1 MLSDERYRRRDHLVG
16 ARWFRWLLIPTLAVI
31 VPALFTQAWAFPDTS
46 FLDPAGPV
54 AAAQRHHII
63 WVTLITLIV
72 VLPAILLTPY
82 LAWRYRH
89 GARKPAYRPKWE
101 FSWSLELLI
110 WGVPAVIVVIL
121 GIGLWQAT
129 EQLDPYKPLAS
140 TEKPLR
146 IDVIGLDWK
155 WLFVYPDQ
163 GIATV
168 GVMAVPRGRPL
179 ALNLTTDTVMQSF
192 FIPALGSQVYAMPGM
207 RTRLHLLADRT
218 GNFQGLN
225 TQYNGTGFEHQKF
238 VARSMTK
245 AGFREWVRQVQ
256 NHGIALN
263 SSSYATLRKASTR
276 AQSFSALG
284 TSAMPSNVLYFSGVP
299 THFFASIL
307 ARYHGG
313 QESSATSKPTS
324 SSIGGHIH
332 IATTD
337 PAH

>member
-1 MLSDERYRRRDHLVG
+1 MPPERRGSWLRPLCTW
-16 ARWFRWLLIPTLAVI
+16 WFRWLLVPSLAVLG
-31 VPALFTQAWAFPDTS
+31 PALFTQAWAFPDTS
-46 FLDPAGPV
+46 FLDPAGPI
-54 AAAQRHHII
+54 ATAQRHHII
-63 WVTLITLIV
+63 WVTLVTLIV

-89 GARKPAYRPKWE
+89 GARKSEYRPKWE

-129 EQLDPYKPLAS
+129 QQLDPYKPMAS
-140 TEKPLR
+140 SEKPLH

-168 GVMAVPRGRPL
+168 GVMAVPKGRPL
-179 ALNLTTDTVMQSF
+179 ALSLTTDTVMQSF

-207 RTRLHLLADRT
+207 RTKLHLLADRT
-218 GNFQGLN
+218 GAFRGLN

-238 VARSMTK
+238 VARSMTN
-245 AGFREWVRQVQ
+245 AGFRDWVRQVQ
-256 NHGIALN
+256 THGVALDRAN
-263 SSSYATLRKASTR
+263 YATLHKASTR

-284 TSAMPSNVLYFSGVP
+284 TSAMPSNVLYFNDVP

-307 ARYHGG
+307 AKYHNT
-313 QESSATSKPTS
+313 QTAKATTDAKPSADH
-324 SSIGGHIH
+324 GHS
-332 IATTD
+332 ATTD
-337 PAH
+337 PSH

>member
-1 MLSDERYRRRDHLVG
+1 MVPECHCPRWRQVG
-16 ARWFRWLLIPTLAVI
+16 AWWFRWLLVTALTII
-31 VPALFTQAWAFPDTS
+31 GPALFTQAWAFPATS

-89 GARKPAYRPKWE
+89 GARKSDYRPKWE

-110 WGVPAVIVVIL
+110 WGVPAVIVVVL
-121 GIGLWQAT
+121 GVGLWQAT
-129 EQLDPYKPLAS
+129 QQLDPYKPLAS
-140 TEKPLR
+140 TEKPLH

-168 GVMAVPRGRPL
+168 GVMAVPKGRPL
-179 ALNLTTDTVMQSF
+179 ALSLTTDTVMQSF

-218 GNFQGLN
+218 GNFRGLN
-225 TQYNGTGFEHQKF
+225 TQYNGTGFAHQKF

-245 AGFREWVRQVQ
+245 AGFRDWVRQVQ
-256 NHGIALN
+256 THGVALN
-263 SSSYATLRKASTR
+263 ASNYATLRKASTR
-276 AQSFSALG
+276 AQSFAALG
-284 TSAMPSNVLYFSGVP
+284 TSAMPANVLYFNGVP
-299 THFFASIL
+299 SHFFASIL
-307 ARYHGG
+307 ARYHDDHASPP
-313 QESSATSKPTS
+313 SSAPILSAVSGRNHTIPS
-324 SSIGGHIH
+324 
-332 IATTD
+332 D